1 MDKLTHQAIVDQQI
15 EQAINAMFPYGE
27 GRASRA
33 AVEHHLKTVGQVGFR
48 EGRSYALHNILTT
61 DEALEEINQR
71 LRADDRKPI
80 SRRRLLAIAKYE
92 HDRFAVGRQ
101 ISRGTWLFAREE
113 IDNLMPV
120 ESGHRRAK

>member
-1 MDKLTHQAIVDQQI
+1 MNEQSARSLYRQKIDQMVDTYLPNG
-15 EQAINAMFPYGE
+15 AGTIN
-27 GRASRA
+27 
-33 AVEHHLKTVGQVGFR
+33 EHRFRNALDQVAQTAFSA
-48 EGRSYALHNILTT
+48 GRSYALLNILTT
-61 DEALEEINQR
+61 DEALEEINQL
-71 LRADDRKPI
+71 LRADGRRPI